1 MLLKRSSWI
10 IKKYEVTC
18 NMKYSVI
25 IPCYNEEKNLQNLVN
40 ALLHVCKKRDL
51 EFVLVENGSLDKSK
65 DFFKKNIEGKYEKIR
80 IIYVDIN
87 RGYGYGLLQGIKAA
101 TGDYIGWIHADLQ
114 VDPEMLN
121 DYFNQIEDLER
132 KCENK
137 IFLKAKR
144 SNRHMIEYFFSY
156 GMGIY
161 ESIVFGKRMR
171 EVMATPVLFSCELI
185 KNHMEDIPYDFAIDI
200 YVYALAI
207 KEGYCVKHIPVRMRD
222 RVAGD
227 SSWNTGVISRIKQ
240 SKKMMDASINLKR
253 EHF

>member
-87 RGYGYGLLQGIKAA
+87 HIYKSLFICFLTFLTCLLL
-101 TGDYIGWIHADLQ
+101 YL
-114 VDPEMLN
+114 
-121 DYFNQIEDLER
+121 
-132 KCENK
+132 
-137 IFLKAKR
+137 
-144 SNRHMIEYFFSY
+144 
-156 GMGIY
+156 
-161 ESIVFGKRMR
+161 
-171 EVMATPVLFSCELI
+171 
-185 KNHMEDIPYDFAIDI
+185 
-200 YVYALAI
+200 
-207 KEGYCVKHIPVRMRD
+207 
-222 RVAGD
+222 
-227 SSWNTGVISRIKQ
+227 
-240 SKKMMDASINLKR
+240 
-253 EHF
+253 